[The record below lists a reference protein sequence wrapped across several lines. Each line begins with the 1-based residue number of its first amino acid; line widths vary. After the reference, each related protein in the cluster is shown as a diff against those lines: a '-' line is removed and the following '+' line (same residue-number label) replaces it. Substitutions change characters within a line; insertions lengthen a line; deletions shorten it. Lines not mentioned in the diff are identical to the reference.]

1 MKKIILFILCTFS
14 IMQLDA
20 QNKEH
25 RINKSNGHLI
35 IIGIDEVTVEGHSG
49 NEIIITSDD
58 FDREEDE
65 RAKGLKLV
73 NSLGLDDNTG
83 MGLSVSEENGQTII
97 TQISSSCDN
106 EFELKIPAGISVEYE
121 HKTNSGGD
129 ITVENIG
136 EEIIISTT
144 YGDVSLNKI
153 TGPMAVKSVYG
164 SIEAV
169 FTDVSQEGSIS
180 LESVYDLV
188 DVTIPS
194 DAKADVTLRTPY
206 GEIYSNVD
214 IKVSTERGMRKVSTK
229 SIAGTI
235 NGGGVDMSLRASYDN
250 IYLRKK

>member
-1 MKKIILFILCTFS
+1 MVQLFS
-14 IMQLDA
+14 QK
-20 QNKEH
+20 KEH
-25 RINKSNGHLI
+25 KLNKTSGHLV
-35 IIGIDEVTVEGHSG
+35 IIGIDELSVEGYSG
-49 NEIIITSDD
+49 SEIIITTDD
-58 FDREEDE
+58 FDREEDA

-83 MGLSVSEENGQTII
+83 MGLSITEKNGETII
-97 TQISSSCDN
+97 TQISSSCDS
-106 EFELKIPAGISVEYE
+106 EFEFKIPAGISVEYE

-129 ITVENIG
+129 IIIENIG

-144 YGDVSLNKI
+144 YGDVELNKI

-169 FTDVSQEGSIS
+169 FTTVSQEGSIS

-188 DVTIPS
+188 DVTLPES
-194 DAKADVTLRTPY
+194 TKADVTLRTPY

-214 IKVSTERGMRKVSTK
+214 IKVSSNNGMRRVSTK

-235 NGGGVDMSLRASYDN
+235 NGGGVDMRLRASYDN